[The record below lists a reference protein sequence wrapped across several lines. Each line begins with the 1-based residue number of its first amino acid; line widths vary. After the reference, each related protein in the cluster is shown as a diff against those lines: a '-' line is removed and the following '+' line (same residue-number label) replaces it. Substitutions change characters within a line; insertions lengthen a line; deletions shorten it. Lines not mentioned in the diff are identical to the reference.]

1 MDTSSTLEQGSVGA
15 GRRINMRLSCTEVK
29 GLGAKGTKV

>member
-1 MDTSSTLEQGSVGA
+1 MDTSSTLEQGSVVKEEGLICGYLA
-15 GRRINMRLSCTEVK
+15 QRLM